1 MSSTQ
6 NLVVD
11 SVGRLHIERFQD
23 VALEDALEALRLE
36 GPILK
41 ASTKSVTRRVG
52 GWVVKESRR
61 SLREMVK
68 HAAQPNRYRQGWRAA
83 CHLHDAGVAVPQ
95 PRAYAEIRLGP
106 LMVANAVIMDY
117 LEGAMNV
124 EDFARSLVRRQATDA
139 DIAAYLGA
147 LASAVNGL
155 EAAGAYHTDLSGKNI
170 FTREGTVFHF
180 IDLDGV
186 ILGQPHDELMR
197 LKNHVQLYDSFCDL
211 WDGALLDPFLTA
223 MLPPSQSAS
232 QWCDAVRAEQ
242 ARRRA
247 RIEAI
252 WLKEKRLR
260 A

>member
-1 MSSTQ
+1 MSSNP
-6 NLVVD
+6 NLRVETL
-11 SVGRLHIERFQD
+11 GRLRIERFPD
-23 VALEDALEALRLE
+23 VALDDVLQVLRFE
-36 GPILK
+36 GPVLK
-41 ASTKSVTRRVG
+41 ASAKSVTRRVG

-61 SLREMVK
+61 TFREMVK
-68 HAAQPNRYRQGWRAA
+68 HTAQPKRYRQGWRAA
-83 CHLHDAGVAVPQ
+83 CHLHDAGIAVPQ
-95 PRAYAEIRLGP
+95 PRAYVESRLGP
-106 LMVANAVIMDY
+106 FMVANALIMDY

-124 EDFARSLVRRQATDA
+124 EDFARSLVRRQATEA

-170 FTREGTVFHF
+170 FTRDGTVFYF

-186 ILGQPHDELMR
+186 VLGQSHDDVR
-197 LKNHVQLYDSFCDL
+197 RFKNHVQLYDSFCDL

-223 MLPPSQSAS
+223 MRPAPSSAAD
-232 QWCDAVRAEQ
+232 WCDRVRAEQ